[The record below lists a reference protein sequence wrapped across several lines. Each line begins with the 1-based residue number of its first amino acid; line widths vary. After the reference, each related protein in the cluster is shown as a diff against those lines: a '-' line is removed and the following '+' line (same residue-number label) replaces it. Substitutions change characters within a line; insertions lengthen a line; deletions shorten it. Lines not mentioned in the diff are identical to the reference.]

1 MDDYIRELTTEKQK
15 AELLLRLLESG
26 QMKIYVEDKD
36 IVLEV
41 NEELSEEQMDA
52 IEYLVKKFVKDTVS
66 EIDGMLERDSEL

>member
-66 EIDGMLERDSEL
+66 EIDGMLERDFEL

>member
-1 MDDYIRELTTEKQK
+1 MDDYIRELTTEKKK

>member
-66 EIDGMLERDSEL
+66 EIDGMLERDSKL

>member
-26 QMKIYVEDKD
+26 QMKICVEDKD

>member
-15 AELLLRLLESG
+15 AELLLRLLKSG

-52 IEYLVKKFVKDTVS
+52 VEYLVKKFVKDTVS